1 MKYFADTLKEIRK
14 DRRMTQQDL
23 ADRLHMSRQGYSA
36 YERGIAEPPIETIL
50 DIARILDVHVE
61 ELVFFNDE
69 GGAEILAAVKKL
81 KEKANRSQKPKVEIA
96 QTETRRFNVV
106 PLLGRIAAGTENEI
120 FDDVY
125 DWIPFEPTDD
135 GKYFALRVRGESMTP
150 TLMDGD
156 IIIVRSQSEVRSGEI
171 AVVTING
178 NEATCKEVQVSGDG
192 LALIGHNPSVYT
204 PHFYSAEDVERMPV
218 VIRGKVVSMRRDF

>member
-1 MKYFADTLKEIRK
+1 MKYFAQTLKDIRK
-14 DRRMTQQDL
+14 DRKYTQKEMAEKL
-23 ADRLHMSRQGYSA
+23 KMSRQGYAA
-36 YERGIAEPPIETIL
+36 YETGIAEPSIPTIL
-50 DIARILDVHVE
+50 ELAKILDVNID
-61 ELVFFNDE
+61 ELISPFDE
-69 GGAEILAAVKKL
+69 GGRDILWVIKK
-81 KEKANRSQKPKVEIA
+81 KDGDDKTDAANRQPVGKI
-96 QTETRRFNVV
+96 

-125 DWIPFEPTDD
+125 DWIPYEPADN

-156 IIIVRSQSEVRSGEI
+156 IIIVRSQSTVRTGEI

-178 NEATCKEVQVSGDG
+178 NEATCKEIQVSGTG
-192 LALIGHNPSVYT
+192 IALIGHNPSVYT
-204 PHFYSAEDVERMPV
+204 PHFYSAEDVEHMPV

>member
-1 MKYFADTLKEIRK
+1 ML
-14 DRRMTQQDL
+14 M
-23 ADRLHMSRQGYSA
+23 ADRIKELRLAAGLTQ
-36 YERGIAEPPIETIL
+36 
-50 DIARILDVHVE
+50 E
-61 ELVFFNDE
+61 ELGVKIGLQKSAIAKYENGRVENIKRSTIQAMADLFQVRPSY
-69 GGAEILAAVKKL
+69 ILGFEDKEEKKQPP
-81 KEKANRSQKPKVEIA
+81 EHNG
-96 QTETRRFNVV
+96 V

-125 DWIPFEPTDD
+125 DWIPFEPTDG

-156 IIIVRSQSEVRSGEI
+156 IIIVRSQSEVRSGDI

-192 LALIGHNPSVYT
+192 LALIGHNTSVYT
-204 PHFYSAEDVERMPV
+204 PHFYSAEDVEHMPI

>member
-1 MKYFADTLKEIRK
+1 MKYFAQTLKEIRK
-14 DRRMTQQDL
+14 SRKYTQKEMAEKL
-23 ADRLHMSRQGYSA
+23 KMSRQGYAA
-36 YERGIAEPPIETIL
+36 YETGIAEPSIPTIL
-50 DIARILDVHVE
+50 KLAKILDVNIN
-61 ELVFFNDE
+61 ELISPFDE
-69 GGAEILAAVKKL
+69 GGQDILRMI
-81 KEKANRSQKPKVEIA
+81 KEKDGDDKPAANS
-96 QTETRRFNVV
+96 RRLKRI

-125 DWIPFEPTDD
+125 DWIPFEPTDG

-156 IIIVRSQSEVRSGEI
+156 IIIVRSQSEVRSGDI

-192 LALIGHNPSVYT
+192 LALIGHNTSVYT
-204 PHFYSAEDVERMPV
+204 PHFYSAEDVEHMPV